1 MVLDEKSSL
10 LTAFQGPK
18 GCYCYNRMPFGDV
31 SGPEEYQ
38 RRQHEFLEGL
48 RGVTNIADDICVYG
62 YGDTKTL
69 TLTTTE
75 T

>member
-1 MVLDEKSSL
+1 
-10 LTAFQGPK
+10 
-18 GCYCYNRMPFGDV
+18 MPFGDV

-38 RRQHEFLEGL
+38 RGQHEFLEGL